1 PNRVPPARPARH
13 ERSSKV
19 SASWARLWPVCSG
32 VAFILPR
39 VVAVRSRPLPLSPL
53 LLTVPDTARR
63 LRRHEQ
69 TVRAMIRRGDL
80 AAIRLGRLVR
90 VLATAVDR
98 ASAMTETTVHRP
110 TPRRALRRLTERAR
124 A

>member
-1 PNRVPPARPARH
+1 M
-13 ERSSKV
+13 RSSSV
-19 SASWARLWPVCSG
+19 RL
-32 VAFILPR
+32 A
-39 VVAVRSRPLPLSPL
+39 PL

-69 TVRAMIRRGDL
+69 TIRAMIRRGDL

-90 VLATAVDR
+90 VLAAAVDR
-98 ASAMTETTVHRP
+98 AGAVMRQADVHPRTARRSVRRFSA
-110 TPRRALRRLTERAR
+110 RAR

>member
-1 PNRVPPARPARH
+1 
-13 ERSSKV
+13 
-19 SASWARLWPVCSG
+19 
-32 VAFILPR
+32 VALILP
-39 VVAVRSRPLPLSPL
+39 ASRPMRPSSVRLAPL

-80 AAIRLGRLVR
+80 AAVRLGRLVR
-90 VLATAVDR
+90 VLAAAVDR
-98 ASAMTETTVHRP
+98 ASAAMGSAAVRPP
-110 TPRRALRRLTERAR
+110 TPHSPLRRLPTRAR

>member
-1 PNRVPPARPARH
+1 MA
-13 ERSSKV
+13 
-19 SASWARLWPVCSG
+19 L
-32 VAFILPR
+32 ILPLFAR
-39 VVAVRSRPLPLSPL
+39 MASRSLPLAPL
-53 LLTVPDTARR
+53 LLTVPDVARR

-90 VLATAVDR
+90 VLAAAVDGPGPVTSEAAVR
-98 ASAMTETTVHRP
+98 QP
-110 TPRRALRRLTERAR
+110 TPRRTLRRLPVRAR

>member
-1 PNRVPPARPARH
+1 
-13 ERSSKV
+13 
-19 SASWARLWPVCSG
+19 
-32 VAFILPR
+32 
-39 VVAVRSRPLPLSPL
+39 LPLAPL

-90 VLATAVDR
+90 VLAAAVDL
-98 ASAMTETTVHRP
+98 ASAAMGEAAGPSPTT
-110 TPRRALRRLTERAR
+110 RRTLRRLPARAR

>member
-1 PNRVPPARPARH
+1 MA
-13 ERSSKV
+13 
-19 SASWARLWPVCSG
+19 L
-32 VAFILPR
+32 ILPFFTR
-39 VVAVRSRPLPLSPL
+39 MRTRSLPLAPL

-90 VLATAVDR
+90 VFAAAVDR
-98 ASAMTETTVHRP
+98 AGAAMGEAAVHSP
-110 TPRRALRRLTERAR
+110 TPRRTLHRLPAR
-124 A
+124 AKA

>member
-1 PNRVPPARPARH
+1 MMRPT
-13 ERSSKV
+13 S
-19 SASWARLWPVCSG
+19 
-32 VAFILPR
+32 VAL
-39 VVAVRSRPLPLSPL
+39 APL

-90 VLATAVDR
+90 VMAAAVDGASR
-98 ASAMTETTVHRP
+98 ALESVPVRSRTTRP
-110 TPRRALRRLTERAR
+110 DLRRLRPRAR

>member
-1 PNRVPPARPARH
+1 MA
-13 ERSSKV
+13 
-19 SASWARLWPVCSG
+19 L
-32 VAFILPR
+32 ILPASSEMMR
-39 VVAVRSRPLPLSPL
+39 PTSVRLTPL
-53 LLTVPDTARR
+53 LLTVTDAARR

-90 VLATAVDR
+90 VMAAAVDGASR
-98 ASAMTETTVHRP
+98 APESVPVRSRTTRP
-110 TPRRALRRLTERAR
+110 EFRRLRLRAR

>member
-1 PNRVPPARPARH
+1 
-13 ERSSKV
+13 
-19 SASWARLWPVCSG
+19 
-32 VAFILPR
+32 VALILPR
-39 VVAVRSRPLPLSPL
+39 HIGMRSRSLPLAPL

-80 AAIRLGRLVR
+80 AAVRLGRLVR
-90 VLATAVDR
+90 VLAAAVDR
-98 ASAMTETTVHRP
+98 ASAAMGEVAVRSPTT
-110 TPRRALRRLTERAR
+110 RRTLRRIPVRAR

>member
-1 PNRVPPARPARH
+1 MMLTP
-13 ERSSKV
+13 S
-19 SASWARLWPVCSG
+19 
-32 VAFILPR
+32 VAL
-39 VVAVRSRPLPLSPL
+39 APL

-90 VLATAVDR
+90 VLAAAVDV
-98 ASAMTETTVHRP
+98 ASLALEPVPVRP
-110 TPRRALRRLTERAR
+110 RTRPVLRRLRPSVRA
-124 A
+124 